1 MLQVVACNLKHSNNN
16 NNNNNNNSSS
26 NNATR
31 YPWISRS
38 LEANAHVPHHIA
50 HPYDEVPHHIATLI
64 NHGVSMKLHFATTH
78 WIALLRTSFVLI
90 CKILDSQGISNKF
103 LNPRVQKISYI
114 QQIGNL
120 EQLCVTCQKSCMC
133 WSPVRS
139 KAKERRDSL

>member
-16 NNNNNNNSSS
+16 NSS

-50 HPYDEVPHHIATLI
+50 DPYDEVPHHIATLI

-78 WIALLRTSFVLI
+78 WIALLRTSYVLV
-90 CKILDSQGISNKF
+90 CKILDSREFLYKF
-103 LNPRVQKISYI
+103 LDPRVQKISYI

-120 EQLCVTCQKSCMC
+120 DQLCVTCQKSGRC

-139 KAKERRDSL
+139 KAKERRKSL